1 MFSKKKHRDETKQ
14 VMRENK
20 CNKNWYK

>member
-20 CNKNWYK
+20 CNTNWYK